1 MGSQHRCGLQRVL
14 PHLKTRVRHFI
25 TDRRGAAAMFL
36 GLGILPAM
44 ALGTGA
50 VLVNREFMNLSAMQS
65 AVDTSSIALAKI
77 QSIGADSYLTTAV
90 AQQWVDENSKL
101 FEETLEV
108 KSVLPTF
115 AEKSISVS
123 AQYASK
129 PRLTGLSDPYS
140 PRKRNCPSKPLL
152 NFFRPL

>member
-101 FEETLEV
+101 FE
-108 KSVLPTF
+108 
-115 AEKSISVS
+115 
-123 AQYASK
+123 
-129 PRLTGLSDPYS
+129 
-140 PRKRNCPSKPLL
+140 
-152 NFFRPL
+152 

>member
-50 VLVNREFMNLSAMQS
+50 CWSTVNS
-65 AVDTSSIALAKI
+65 
-77 QSIGADSYLTTAV
+77 
-90 AQQWVDENSKL
+90 
-101 FEETLEV
+101 
-108 KSVLPTF
+108 
-115 AEKSISVS
+115 
-123 AQYASK
+123 
-129 PRLTGLSDPYS
+129 
-140 PRKRNCPSKPLL
+140 
-152 NFFRPL
+152 

>member
-1 MGSQHRCGLQRVL
+1 
-14 PHLKTRVRHFI
+14 
-25 TDRRGAAAMFL
+25 
-36 GLGILPAM
+36 M

-129 PRLTGLSDPYS
+129 PRLTGAIGSLFSKEKELSVQAIAQFF
-140 PRKRNCPSKPLL
+140 PSSLEVV
-152 NFFRPL
+152 FYD

>member
-14 PHLKTRVRHFI
+14 PHFKTRVRHFI

-65 AVDTSSIALAKI
+65 AVDTSSIACPC
-77 QSIGADSYLTTAV
+77 QNSIHRGGL
-90 AQQWVDENSKL
+90 
-101 FEETLEV
+101 
-108 KSVLPTF
+108 
-115 AEKSISVS
+115 
-123 AQYASK
+123 
-129 PRLTGLSDPYS
+129 LSDH
-140 PRKRNCPSKPLL
+140 CCGAAVG
-152 NFFRPL
+152 